1 MKNKFRV
8 FSFSLVLVLVACF
21 LQDNSAFAGARKLT
35 STFLADSG
43 EVNLTEWNVSD
54 ENIYVKDSKLIIPA
68 DSSTDQTKF
77 ISKSVV
83 KQSMAVDKLISV
95 STAMRI
101 TQLPEGEQ
109 FILAFG
115 LANIEAE
122 SGENGNVEIVFAN
135 NGGIVCSV
143 IVYSEDEAIT
153 LVDKAKCGIS
163 VNSKFTLNAA
173 IGSNGNLTVA
183 VNGKNIYEI
192 DLENY

>member
-1 MKNKFRV
+1 MKNKIRV
-8 FSFSLVLVLVACF
+8 LSLSLVLVLVACF
-21 LQDNSAFAGARKLT
+21 FQDTSALAGARKLT
-35 STFLADSG
+35 SDFLADSG
-43 EVNLTEWNVSD
+43 EVNLTEWHVGD
-54 ENIYVKDSKLIIPA
+54 ENIYVKDNKLMIPA
-68 DSSTDQTKF
+68 ASSTDQTKF

-83 KQSMAVDKLISV
+83 KKSTAVDTLITASA
-95 STAMRI
+95 AMRI

-143 IVYSEDEAIT
+143 IAYSDDEAIT

-163 VNSKFTLNAA
+163 VNSNFTLSFVPAA
-173 IGSNGNLTVA
+173 ILSAVA
-183 VNGKNIYEI
+183 
-192 DLENY
+192 